1 MRFRGTLLV
10 VASLFCLLGSVSGAQ
25 PTTGPSRPVA
35 LTGTDGFYGPG
46 LGTGIK
52 FASFHTDDEL
62 FCNPVM
68 NNRGDIV
75 FRATITGTGITADN
89 DKGLWLY
96 QNGRLAPL
104 AREGDPVPG
113 MPGVYFDEVSEWAP
127 EPVICDAGKVL
138 FYGFLQGAGIT
149 STTEEA
155 LFWGDSQS
163 IKLIAQQWVTELP
176 DRPGVF
182 LGRDL
187 VSKSMLTVEPMA
199 MTADGRPVVRLGV
212 HPGGGSNDYFLANI
226 MFTPATGEIQTL
238 AYGGDPLPGN
248 ASINQMGNALVSDG
262 GIPAAWLEYDD
273 LAGWGAAIFSER
285 SGALASIYDEDEPA
299 PGGEKYGPLHHER
312 VAVNGDG
319 HVAFFAWGEDQWG
332 YDGRIFSEGPFG
344 YDIPFL
350 IAETG
355 ESAPGTGNGTLPFLY
370 GILGQLGH
378 VIKVELVH
386 DLESMNFHGL
396 GADEEALA
404 NLLGGVALG
413 EQLQDFTFPW
423 GQHGK
428 NSKGHIV
435 CRVRVA
441 VDHHICNGRT
451 DVGLALCHSADG
463 LSQLL
468 KLTVL

>member
-1 MRFRGTLLV
+1 
-10 VASLFCLLGSVSGAQ
+10 
-25 PTTGPSRPVA
+25 VA

-355 ESAPGTGNGTLPFLY
+355 ESAPGTGNGTFGFLDE
-370 GILGQLGH
+370 GVVLLADNDTAVFIADIWDVPSTSNQGLWTNRSGTQ
-378 VIKVELVH
+378 V
-386 DLESMNFHGL
+386 DLEMRKGDPAPGFGGAEFKELARVFVNSQGQILILTSLTNGLEVLWLQSSPGGNFIPLHRYGRP
-396 GADEEALA
+396 GDA
-404 NLLGGVALG
+404 
-413 EQLQDFTFPW
+413 P
-423 GQHGK
+423 
-428 NSKGHIV
+428 
-435 CRVRVA
+435 A
-441 VDHHICNGRT
+441 V
-451 DVGLALCHSADG
+451 L
-463 LSQLL
+463 
-468 KLTVL
+468 